1 MEVKRIGDILRYQ
14 NLLDA
19 MGSEKVRSDFQ
30 TGKHGAVV
38 LTEENLKQLDD
49 LYKLLSPSREGE
61 SNYAEEL
68 TKASEHFASLLDGKD
83 KPVVGTSYKDLK
95 VLIDLIDDC
104 GYFEHAMQEEEG
116 HENEFVVVSTTE
128 IPEADSAEVII
139 FALYSFHL
147 YVQCLDM
154 TVIFQVVVNLELIYM
169 VIVEGAGIFTTGT
182 NRTIH

>member
-83 KPVVGTSYKDLK
+83 KPVVGTTYKDLK

-116 HENEFVVVSTTE
+116 HESEFVVVSTTE
-128 IPEADSAEVII
+128 IPEADSAEVMT
-139 FALYSFHL
+139 FALFSL
-147 YVQCLDM
+147 L
-154 TVIFQVVVNLELIYM
+154 
-169 VIVEGAGIFTTGT
+169 
-182 NRTIH
+182 